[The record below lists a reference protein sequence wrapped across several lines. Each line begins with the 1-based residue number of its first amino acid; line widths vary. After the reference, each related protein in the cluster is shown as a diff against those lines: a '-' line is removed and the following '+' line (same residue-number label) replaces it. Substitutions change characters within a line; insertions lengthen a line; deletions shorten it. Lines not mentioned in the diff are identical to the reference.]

1 MLKLTYIAVLQDL
14 NTSPYWFCNIN
25 KLDKDLNVNSPEV
38 SQFPELS
45 SHLINVIYRGFH
57 TVGFQLLS
65 LQWTVL
71 FSRLSGALEINV
83 LTNYITGSAW
93 YSTKFDMNSGLPQG
107 YVSVYIAD
115 CPRGKSL
122 FSSRKLSIQRRL
134 HAITENI
141 KPYEIR
147 RAYLRI
153 VQNRH

>member
-1 MLKLTYIAVLQDL
+1 MKITPTGKVLPTFSWSFPPAKISTFTVHSLIYIMLKLTYIAVLQDL

-115 CPRGKSL
+115 CPRGKV
-122 FSSRKLSIQRRL
+122 
-134 HAITENI
+134 
-141 KPYEIR
+141 P
-147 RAYLRI
+147 
-153 VQNRH
+153 V